1 MSGNEDAQA
10 DWVERFTGVKV
21 ANLRRR
27 DGKIQT
33 ALDEI
38 GVQAEVRQ
46 RLGHA
51 TAAQDLR
58 DERARL
64 DDERDDARDADD
76 GKAAL
81 RELGAVKKE
90 ARGVV
95 PAAVDKSAREGLRRA
110 IAKLLDRVDFE
121 INQSDD
127 GRAKTGLENRQKGLR
142 QRLAAVDDQT
152 SKSDLEA
159 LQRSGLSLL
168 DDALKAGY
176 TDKYR
181 RKEIPDQRNKAYKA
195 MLEDRFGFTVE
206 SPYVDLA
213 RFYDAMSLV
222 PLEHVQHDSLQ
233 SIKVSDAGGALG
245 DYSDS
250 AKRIRID
257 VAKVKERPKIEYA
270 VDGSK
275 KKLDTF
281 NVATVHEVGHA
292 VDDKAGIMANPGHQS
307 YGGWGV
313 DIGLDAVADAYWN
326 ALETKIGNTFKAVVL
341 EQIKEALDGKP
352 AKRPHGL
359 SDDDWKVV
367 SPALGTCQT
376 LRKDETPWK
385 TPRAVGTTVYH
396 YTYGKWYSYSKQAR
410 DAVTVRDYQWRA
422 PGEWFAE
429 LYAASWITK
438 QKPAAAV
445 NADAAK
451 FMYRDPK

>member
-1 MSGNEDAQA
+1 MSGHEDEQA

-27 DGKIQT
+27 DNKVQA

-38 GVQAEVRQ
+38 GVQADVRQ

-51 TAAQDLR
+51 QAAQDLR
-58 DERARL
+58 DERDRL
-64 DDERDDARDADD
+64 ADDRDEARDADT

-81 RELGAVKKE
+81 RELAVVKQE

-95 PAAVDKSAREGLRRA
+95 PAAVDKAARDGLRRA
-110 IAKLLDRVDFE
+110 IAKLLDNIDHQ
-121 INQSDD
+121 IGQSDD
-127 GRAKTGLENRQKGLR
+127 GRAKTRLEDRQKALR
-142 QRLAAVDDQT
+142 QKFTAVDDKT
-152 SKSDLEA
+152 SKSNLES
-159 LQRSGLSLL
+159 LQGSALSLL

-176 TDKYR
+176 SDKYR
-181 RKEIPDQRNKAYKA
+181 RVMIPNERDRAYKD
-195 MLEDRFGFTVE
+195 MLESRYGFKVE
-206 SPYVDLA
+206 TPLVDLK
-213 RFYDAMSLV
+213 RFYAAMDLI
-222 PLEHVQHDSLQ
+222 PMEHVNQTSLK

-245 DYSDS
+245 DYDGS

-257 VAKVKERPKIEYA
+257 VAKVKERPKIEYQ

-275 KKLDTF
+275 KTLDTF

-313 DIGLDAVADAYWN
+313 DIGLDAVADAYWAELEKTIGATYKAAVLAELKS
-326 ALETKIGNTFKAVVL
+326 ALE
-341 EQIKEALDGKP
+341 GKP
-352 AKRPHGL
+352 AKRPTGL
-359 SDDDWKVV
+359 PDDAWKLVGK
-367 SPALGTCQT
+367 AFAACQEV
-376 LRKDETPWK
+376 RKDATPWK
-385 TPRAVGTTVYH
+385 TPRPVGDTVYH
-396 YTYGKWYSYSKQAR
+396 FTYNKWYSYSKQAR

-438 QKPAAAV
+438 KKPAAAV

-451 FMYRDPK
+451 FMYRDAK

>member
-64 DDERDDARDADD
+64 DDKREDARDADD

-90 ARGVV
+90 ARGAV

-142 QRLAAVDDQT
+142 QQLAAVDDQT

-176 TDKYR
+176 TDRYR

-195 MLEDRFGFTVE
+195 MLGG
-206 SPYVDLA
+206 
-213 RFYDAMSLV
+213 
-222 PLEHVQHDSLQ
+222 PLRLHRRV
-233 SIKVSDAGGALG
+233 AL
-245 DYSDS
+245 
-250 AKRIRID
+250 R
-257 VAKVKERPKIEYA
+257 
-270 VDGSK
+270 GSR
-275 KKLDTF
+275 
-281 NVATVHEVGHA
+281 
-292 VDDKAGIMANPGHQS
+292 
-307 YGGWGV
+307 
-313 DIGLDAVADAYWN
+313 
-326 ALETKIGNTFKAVVL
+326 ALL
-341 EQIKEALDGKP
+341 
-352 AKRPHGL
+352 
-359 SDDDWKVV
+359 
-367 SPALGTCQT
+367 
-376 LRKDETPWK
+376 
-385 TPRAVGTTVYH
+385 
-396 YTYGKWYSYSKQAR
+396 
-410 DAVTVRDYQWRA
+410 
-422 PGEWFAE
+422 
-429 LYAASWITK
+429 
-438 QKPAAAV
+438 
-445 NADAAK
+445 
-451 FMYRDPK
+451 